1 MYSPIRAI
9 ACLASGS
16 SSAKIGNM
24 WIISSQSSI
33 ETSQPAALARSA
45 HRVESSRSVSQVPTR
60 ISVGG
65 SPRRSA
71 YSGDASGALRSPRP
85 RRTGERKPCC
95 SPTGQVDR
103 ASRGYASSPLHGQ
116 GQSEATCIPQPREAP
131 RPDRGARSSRPT
143 RVRRLQNLR
152 QIRSVSRVNTSN
164 RRCWED

>member
-1 MYSPIRAI
+1 MKTASLALEKFALILVCCIAPPLGSKWIVRQLRSGGPAFGFYTSELASTTSFVHRAAVFCFMYSPIRAI

-24 WIISSQSSI
+24 WIISSHSSI

-71 YSGDASGALRSPRP
+71 YSGDASGALRSPS
-85 RRTGERKPCC
+85 
-95 SPTGQVDR
+95 SPTYQ
-103 ASRGYASSPLHGQ
+103 
-116 GQSEATCIPQPREAP
+116 
-131 RPDRGARSSRPT
+131 
-143 RVRRLQNLR
+143 
-152 QIRSVSRVNTSN
+152 
-164 RRCWED
+164 